1 MAASFNAPTLFIIA
15 ADLTKMK
22 CTANIDE
29 SDVGKIRPGQVVKF
43 RVDAYPT
50 DEFTGTV
57 VQVRLQPIV
66 VQNVVTYGTV
76 IEVPNPTYKLKPGMT
91 ANVNIEI
98 AKRTNVLRVPNAA
111 VRFRPTEE
119 IFTAL
124 KQEVPPEM
132 QRGARMAGGMGGR
145 GQGQGG
151 TAAGQPQG
159 PGANAPGG
167 GQAQVPATQAPAA
180 GQRQAANAPAA
191 NAQQA
196 PPAGQRPEG
205 QARASE
211 RGGGDRPQGEAGR
224 GEGLRGEGGQGE
236 GRGFGMGPGGDPND
250 PERRARFEER
260 LKQMPPEQRE
270 QFMARMKERGGT
282 MGAPAAGR
290 GPNPGAGRAASVP
303 AMSTGSASTIDQL
316 FGPLPTVMTRGRA
329 WLWLS
334 GQKQIKSLPLR
345 LGISDGQ
352 YTELLEGELQPGQEL
367 VTGILLGTEATNRAG
382 QTASPLMQQRG
393 GPMGGPP
400 GGFGGGGRGR

>member
-1 MAASFNAPTLFIIA
+1 M
-15 ADLTKMK
+15 
-22 CTANIDE
+22 
-29 SDVGKIRPGQVVKF
+29 
-43 RVDAYPT
+43 DAYPT
-50 DEFTGTV
+50 EEFTGTV

-76 IEVPNPTYKLKPGMT
+76 IEVPNPSYKLKPGMT

-124 KQEVPPEM
+124 KQEIPPEM
-132 QRGARMAGGMGGR
+132 QRGARMAGGMAGR
-145 GQGQGG
+145 GRGDQGQGG
-151 TAAGQPQG
+151 ATAGQPQG
-159 PGANAPGG
+159 AGANAQGAG
-167 GQAQVPATQAPAA
+167 ANARAAGQAPAA
-180 GQRQAANAPAA
+180 QAPGGQRQAANAPAA

-196 PPAGQRPEG
+196 PPAGQRPG
-205 QARASE
+205 QGGGFE
-211 RGGGDRPQGEAGR
+211 RGGGDRPQGEAR
-224 GEGLRGEGGQGE
+224 GDGLRGQGGQGE
-236 GRGFGMGPGGDPND
+236 GRGFGMGPGGDPTD

-260 LKQMPPEQRE
+260 LKQMTPEQRE
-270 QFMARMKERGGT
+270 QFMARMKERGGS

-303 AMSTGSASTIDQL
+303 AMSTGSAATIDQL
-316 FGPLPTVMTRGRA
+316 FGPLPTVITRGRA

-334 GQKQIKSLPLR
+334 GPKQVKSVPLR

-393 GPMGGPP
+393 GPPP
-400 GGFGGGGRGR
+400 GGFGGGRGR